1 PACAPDTVLVV
12 LLLVLHHS
20 PLNLHSFP
28 TRRSSDLEA
37 HVLLVF
43 FEPSPSDYI
52 YYIVPGYQA
61 GQVIDSEATDIL
73 ADYIDRYY
81 YSDMTEDEFFSKAFE
96 DAADRIMK
104 VTRSPW
110 ITVWIVIAVV
120 AIIFLL
126 FSWWKSK
133 QKQKNLEAEQTKDI
147 LSQPIEKF
155 GASPE
160 EELTKK

>member
-81 YSDMTEDEFFSKAFE
+81 YSDI
-96 DAADRIMK
+96 DRK
-104 VTRSPW
+104 STRLNSSHVS
-110 ITVWIVIAVV
+110 ISYAV
-120 AIIFLL
+120 FCL
-126 FSWWKSK
+126 KK
-133 QKQKNLEAEQTKDI
+133 KNSVKRT
-147 LSQPIEKF
+147 
-155 GASPE
+155 GAV
-160 EELTKK
+160 